1 MAPRWERARIGA
13 LDFSVKH
20 FAWKIV
26 SRMTRGRDVLHEIEF
41 IRDLACVM
49 LAAGVVVVVFP
60 RLRLPVLLGYIVA
73 GVLIGPHMPWRFITD
88 QRTMQSIA
96 NLGVV
101 LLMFTLGLDSNLRKL
116 RALGA
121 GVMLAALVEVGMML
135 WVGIEIGRLAG
146 MQAREALFLGG
157 VICFSSTMIAL
168 RTVSDRGW
176 RGQNFVAGM
185 IGMLVSEEVL
195 TVVLITVLSA
205 IAAGSADTTDVAFTV
220 LWRMLLF
227 VAVALVLGLLMLPR
241 LLDWLAKRGRDEPL
255 LVTALGICFGACLLA
270 AWEGFSVAL
279 GAFLAGVV
287 VAEARC
293 SDRIVR
299 LVRPVRDMFAAIF
312 FVAIGLL
319 LDPAQMLPWLWPAL
333 GLALA
338 VTVGKT
344 IACSVGA
351 FVCAGR
357 SARDALRTG
366 LTMAQIGEFSFVIA
380 SLGIAAGAVGKFLYP
395 LTVTAAVACMLVS
408 PLLLRAEPSIRE
420 VLRRAT
426 PGSVRSLAVGYH
438 EWISGTASVQ
448 RDAMLAKM
456 LRRLLWHIAVNLV
469 LVCAVFAIGAFASAM
484 LPRWWPQLPLSP
496 VARRSLIWAIAL
508 FVSLPMLVAVYRKAD
523 ALGMLLAELGISEQ
537 VHGVRTAGLRRVL
550 GKLVPLASLAGMAL
564 LVSALGSSI
573 LPPRGV
579 LLALLAIGAFT
590 VWFLWGSLVRVHAR
604 MQAALRDLIEQEPS
618 PPP

>member
-1 MAPRWERARIGA
+1 M
-13 LDFSVKH
+13 
-20 FAWKIV
+20 
-26 SRMTRGRDVLHEIEF
+26 HEIQF

-60 RLRLPVLLGYIVA
+60 RLRLPVLLGYIIA
-73 GVLIGPHMPWRFITD
+73 GVLIGPHMPWRFLTD
-88 QRTMQSIA
+88 QNTMQSIA

-101 LLMFTLGLDSNLRKL
+101 LLMFTLGLDSNLRRL

-121 GVMLAALVEVGMML
+121 GVMLAALVEVGFML
-135 WVGIEIGRLAG
+135 WLGIEIGRLAG
-146 MQAREALFLGG
+146 LTIREALFLGG

-176 RGQNFVAGM
+176 RGQGFVAGM

-227 VAVALVLGLLMLPR
+227 VAVALILGLLLLPR

-319 LDPAQMLPWLWPAL
+319 LDPAEMLPWLWPAL

-338 VTVGKT
+338 VIVGKT
-344 IACSVGA
+344 LACGA
-351 FVCAGR
+351 SAFICAGR
-357 SARDALRTG
+357 NAHDALRTG
-366 LTMAQIGEFSFVIA
+366 FTMAQIGEFSFVIA
-380 SLGIAAGAVGKFLYP
+380 TLGIATGAVGKFLYP

-408 PLLLRAEPSIRE
+408 PLLLHVEPVILAGLKHMTPAS
-420 VLRRAT
+420 LRTIAW
-426 PGSVRSLAVGYH
+426 GYH
-438 EWISGTASVQ
+438 EWINGTA
-448 RDAMLAKM
+448 RARGDAMLARM
-456 LRRLLWHIAVNLV
+456 LRRLLWHIAVNLL
-469 LVCAVFAIGAFASAM
+469 LVCAVFGICAFISAM
-484 LPRWWPQLPLSP
+484 VPRWWPQLPLSS
-496 VARRSLIWAIAL
+496 VARRSLVWAIAL
-508 FVSLPMLVAVYRKAD
+508 FVSLPMLIAVYRKAD

-537 VHGVRTAGLRRVL
+537 IHGVRTAGLRRVF
-550 GKLVPLASLAGMAL
+550 GKLVPLGALAGMAL

-579 LLALLAIGAFT
+579 LIALLAIGAFT
-590 VWFLWGSLVRVHAR
+590 VWFLWGALVRVHAR
-604 MQAALRDLIEQEPS
+604 MQAALRDLIEQEPR

>member
-1 MAPRWERARIGA
+1 M
-13 LDFSVKH
+13 
-20 FAWKIV
+20 
-26 SRMTRGRDVLHEIEF
+26 HEIQF

-73 GVLIGPHMPWRFITD
+73 GVVIGPHMPWRFVTD
-88 QRTMQSIA
+88 ERTMQSIA

-101 LLMFTLGLDSNLRKL
+101 LLMFTLGLDSSLRKL

-121 GVMLAALVEVGMML
+121 GVMLAALVEVGLML
-135 WVGIEIGRLAG
+135 WIGVEVGRLAG
-146 MQAREALFLGG
+146 LTARESLFLGG

-168 RTVSDRGW
+168 RTVADRGW
-176 RGQNFVAGM
+176 RGQGFVAGM

-205 IAAGSADTTDVAFTV
+205 IAAGSADTTDIAFRV

-227 VAVALVLGLLMLPR
+227 VAVALILGLLLLPR

-270 AWEGFSVAL
+270 VWEGFSVAL

-287 VAEARC
+287 VSEARC

-333 GLALA
+333 GLALI
-338 VTVGKT
+338 VIVGKT
-344 IACSVGA
+344 LACGVGA

-357 SARDALRTG
+357 DARDALRTG

-380 SLGIAAGAVGKFLYP
+380 ALGIAAGAVGKFLYP
-395 LTVTAAVACMLVS
+395 LTVTTAVACMLAS
-408 PLLLRAEPSIRE
+408 PLLLRAEPLLLAG
-420 VLRRAT
+420 LRRWT
-426 PGSVRSLAVGYH
+426 PVPVRSLAQGYH
-438 EWISGTASVQ
+438 DWISGTASA
-448 RDAMLAKM
+448 RDNAMLAKM

-469 LVCAVFAIGAFASAM
+469 LVCAVFGIGAFVSTM
-484 LPRWWPQLPLSP
+484 LPRWWPSLPLAP
-496 VARRSLIWAIAL
+496 GIRRSLIWAMAL
-508 FVSLPMLVAVYRKAD
+508 FVSLPMLIAVYRKAD

-550 GKLVPLASLAGMAL
+550 GKLVPLATLAGMAL
-564 LVSALGSSI
+564 LVGALGSSI

-590 VWFLWGSLVRVHAR
+590 VWFLWGALVRVHAR
-604 MQAALRDLIEQEPS
+604 MQAALRDLIEQGPQT
-618 PPP
+618 PP

>member
-1 MAPRWERARIGA
+1 
-13 LDFSVKH
+13 LN
-20 FAWKIV
+20 
-26 SRMTRGRDVLHEIEF
+26 EIQF

-73 GVLIGPHMPWRFITD
+73 GVLIGPHVPWRFLTD

-101 LLMFTLGLDSNLRKL
+101 LLMFTLGLDSSLRKL

-121 GVMLAALVEVGMML
+121 GVMLAALFEAGLML

-146 MQAREALFLGG
+146 MGARESLFLGG

-168 RTVSDRGW
+168 RTVADCGW
-176 RGQNFVAGM
+176 RGETFVPGM
-185 IGMLVSEEVL
+185 VGMLVSEEVL

-205 IAAGSADTTDVAFTV
+205 LAAGSADTAGIAFTV

-227 VAVALVLGLLMLPR
+227 VAAALVLGLLVLPR
-241 LLDWLAKRGRDEPL
+241 LLDWLARRGRDEPL
-255 LVTALGICFGACLLA
+255 LVAALAICFGGCLLA

-293 SDRIVR
+293 SERIVR

-338 VTVGKT
+338 VIVGKT

-351 FVCAGR
+351 FVCVGR
-357 SARDALRTG
+357 GARDALRTG
-366 LTMAQIGEFSFVIA
+366 LTMAQVGEFSFVIA
-380 SLGIAAGAVGKFLYP
+380 ALGISAGAVGEFLYP
-395 LTVTAAVACMLVS
+395 LIVTAAVLCMLAS
-408 PLLLRAEPSIRE
+408 PLLLRVEPLLLRGA
-420 VLRRAT
+420 RRAT
-426 PGSVRSLAVGYH
+426 PEPVRLLARGYH
-438 EWISGTASVQ
+438 DWVHGTARVKGDVVLT
-448 RDAMLAKM
+448 RM

-469 LVCAVFAIGAFASAM
+469 LVCAVFGIGAFISAM
-484 LPRWWPQLPLSP
+484 LPRWSPHLPLP
-496 VARRSLIWAIAL
+496 GVARRSLIWAVAL
-508 FVSLPMLVAVYRKAD
+508 FVSLPMLIAVYRKAD

-537 VHGVRTAGLRRVL
+537 IHGVRTVGLRRL
-550 GKLVPLASLAGMAL
+550 FGKLVPLGALTGMAL
-564 LVSALGSSI
+564 LVTALGSSI

-579 LLALLAIGAFT
+579 LVALLAIVAF
-590 VWFLWGSLVRVHAR
+590 VAWFLWGALIRIHAR
-604 MQAALRDLIEQEPS
+604 VQAALRDLIEQGPQ
-618 PPP
+618 PPA

>member
-1 MAPRWERARIGA
+1 
-13 LDFSVKH
+13 
-20 FAWKIV
+20 
-26 SRMTRGRDVLHEIEF
+26 LHEIAF

-73 GVLIGPHMPWRFITD
+73 GVLIGPHMPWRFMTD

-116 RALGA
+116 RTLGA
-121 GVMLAALVEVGMML
+121 GVMLAALVEVGFMF
-135 WVGIEIGRLAG
+135 WVGTEIGRLAG
-146 MQAREALFLGG
+146 LGGRESLFLGG
-157 VICFSSTMIAL
+157 VVCFSSTMVAL
-168 RTVSDRGW
+168 RTVADRSW
-176 RGQNFVAGM
+176 RGQPFVPGM
-185 IGMLVSEEVL
+185 VGMLISEEVL

-205 IAAGSADTTDVAFTV
+205 IAVGSSGAAGIAFTV

-227 VAVALVLGLLMLPR
+227 VAAALVLGLLLLPR

-255 LVTALGICFGACLLA
+255 LITALGICFGACLLA
-270 AWEGFSVAL
+270 VWEGFSVAL

-319 LDPAQMLPWLWPAL
+319 LDPAQMLPWLLPAL

-338 VTVGKT
+338 VIVGKT
-344 IACSVGA
+344 LACSTGA
-351 FVCAGR
+351 FMCAGR
-357 SARDALRTG
+357 SPRDALRTG

-380 SLGIAAGAVGKFLYP
+380 TLGIAAGVVGKFLYP
-395 LTVTAAVACMLVS
+395 LTVTAAVMCMLAS
-408 PLLLRAEPSIRE
+408 PLLLRAEHLMLG
-420 VLRRAT
+420 VLGRLAPAWMRA
-426 PGSVRSLAVGYH
+426 LALGYH
-438 EWISGTASVQ
+438 EWISGTASTRNDV
-448 RDAMLAKM
+448 MLAKM
-456 LRRLLWHIAVNLV
+456 LRRLLWHIAVNLL
-469 LVCAVFAIGAFASAM
+469 LVCAVFGIGAFVSSV

-496 VARRSLIWAIAL
+496 LVRRSLIWAIAL
-508 FVSLPMLVAVYRKAD
+508 FVSLPMLIAVYRKAD

-537 VHGVRTAGLRRVL
+537 VHGVRTAGLRRIF
-550 GKLVPLASLAGMAL
+550 GKLVPLGALAAMAL
-564 LVSALGSSI
+564 LVAALGSSI

-604 MQAALRDLIEQEPS
+604 MQSALRDRIEQK
-618 PPP
+618 PPVS

>member
-1 MAPRWERARIGA
+1 M
-13 LDFSVKH
+13 
-20 FAWKIV
+20 
-26 SRMTRGRDVLHEIEF
+26 HEIQF

-73 GVLIGPHMPWRFITD
+73 GVLIGPHMPWRFLTD

-121 GVMLAALVEVGMML
+121 GVMLAALVEVGFML
-135 WVGIEIGRLAG
+135 WLGIEIGRLAG
-146 MQAREALFLGG
+146 MEPRESLFLGG

-168 RTVSDRGW
+168 RTVGDRGW
-176 RGQNFVAGM
+176 RGQPFVTGM

-205 IAAGSADTTDVAFTV
+205 IAAGSADTADIAFTV

-227 VAVALVLGLLMLPR
+227 VAAALVLGLLLLPR

-270 AWEGFSVAL
+270 VWEGFSVAL

-287 VAEARC
+287 VAPARC

-319 LDPAQMLPWLWPAL
+319 LDPTQMLPWVGPAV

-338 VTVGKT
+338 VIVGKT
-344 IACSVGA
+344 LACGVGA

-357 SARDALRTG
+357 SAREALRTG

-395 LTVTAAVACMLVS
+395 LTVTAAVVCMLVS
-408 PLLLRAEPSIRE
+408 PLLLRAEPLILAG
-420 VLRRAT
+420 LRRAT
-426 PGSVRSLAVGYH
+426 PASLRSLAQGYH
-438 EWISGTASVQ
+438 EWISGTAPAQGDV
-448 RDAMLAKM
+448 MLAKM

-469 LVCAVFAIGAFASAM
+469 LVCAVFAIGAFVSAM
-484 LPRWWPQLPLSP
+484 LPHWWPHLPLSR
-496 VARRSLIWAIAL
+496 VVRRSLIWAAAL
-508 FVSLPMLVAVYRKAD
+508 FISLPMLIAVYRKAD

-579 LLALLAIGAFT
+579 LVALLAIGAFT

-604 MQAALRDLIEQEPS
+604 MQAALRDLMQQESDSSS
-618 PPP
+618 PP

>member
-1 MAPRWERARIGA
+1 
-13 LDFSVKH
+13 
-20 FAWKIV
+20 
-26 SRMTRGRDVLHEIEF
+26 LHEIEF

-73 GVLIGPHMPWRFITD
+73 GVLIGPHMPWRFLTD

-121 GVMLAALVEVGMML
+121 GVMLAALVEVGFML
-135 WVGIEIGRLAG
+135 WLGIEIGRLAG
-146 MQAREALFLGG
+146 MSPRESLFLGG

-168 RTVSDRGW
+168 RTVADRGW
-176 RGQNFVAGM
+176 RGQGFVAGM
-185 IGMLVSEEVL
+185 VGMLVSEEVL

-205 IAAGSADTTDVAFTV
+205 IAAGSANTTDIAFKV

-227 VAVALVLGLLMLPR
+227 ISVALVLGLLLLPR

-270 AWEGFSVAL
+270 VWEGFSVAL

-287 VAEARC
+287 VAEVRC

-319 LDPAQMLPWLWPAL
+319 LDPAEMLPWLWPAL

-338 VTVGKT
+338 VIVGKT
-344 IACSVGA
+344 LACGGGAVG
-351 FVCAGR
+351 CAGR
-357 SARDALRTG
+357 NARGAVRPRPAL
-366 LTMAQIGEFSFVIA
+366 APIGGFSVVVA
-380 SLGIAAGAVGKFLYP
+380 APGIAAGGGGECLCPLAGGAAGAGLAALPPAV
-395 LTVTAAVACMLVS
+395 
-408 PLLLRAEPSIRE
+408 RAEPMIMAG
-420 VLRRAT
+420 LRRVMPA
-426 PGSVRSLAVGYH
+426 SVRSLATGYH
-438 EWISGTASVQ
+438 EWMGGTSPAQ
-448 RDAMLAKM
+448 HNAMLAKM

-469 LVCAVFAIGAFASAM
+469 LVCAVFGIGAFVSSM
-484 LPRWWPQLPLSP
+484 LPRWWPSVPLSP
-496 VARRSLIWAIAL
+496 VMRRSLIWAVAL
-508 FVSLPMLVAVYRKAD
+508 FVSLPMLIAVYRKAD

-550 GKLVPLASLAGMAL
+550 GKLVPLATLAGMAL

-590 VWFLWGSLVRVHAR
+590 VWFLWGALVRVHAR
-604 MQAALRDLIEQEPS
+604 MQAALRDLIEENPGS
-618 PPP
+618 TSHE

>member
-1 MAPRWERARIGA
+1 MHP
-13 LDFSVKH
+13 S
-20 FAWKIV
+20 
-26 SRMTRGRDVLHEIEF
+26 RGRDALHEIQF

-49 LAAGVVVVVFP
+49 LAAGVVVVIFP

-73 GVLIGPHMPWRFITD
+73 GVLIGPHMPWRFLTD

-121 GVMLAALVEVGMML
+121 GVMLAALVEVGFML
-135 WVGIEIGRLAG
+135 WLGIEIGRLAG
-146 MQAREALFLGG
+146 LTGREALFLGG

-168 RTVSDRGW
+168 RTVADRGW
-176 RGQNFVAGM
+176 RGQGFVAGM

-205 IAAGSADTTDVAFTV
+205 VAAGSADTADVAFMV

-227 VAVALVLGLLMLPR
+227 VAVALILGLLLLPR
-241 LLDWLAKRGRDEPL
+241 LLDRLAKRGRDEPL

-319 LDPAQMLPWLWPAL
+319 LDPAEMLPWLWPAL

-338 VTVGKT
+338 VIVGKT
-344 IACSVGA
+344 LACSAGA

-357 SARDALRTG
+357 NAHDALRTG

-395 LTVTAAVACMLVS
+395 LTVTAAVACMLAS
-408 PLLLRAEPSIRE
+408 PLLLRAEPAILGL
-420 VLRRAT
+420 LRRAT
-426 PGSVRSLAVGYH
+426 PASVCALAQGYH
-438 EWISGTASVQ
+438 EWIGGTTPA
-448 RDAMLAKM
+448 RDNAMLAKM

-469 LVCAVFAIGAFASAM
+469 LVCAVFGIGAFVSSM
-484 LPRWWPQLPLSP
+484 LPRWWPQLPLPP
-496 VARRSLIWAIAL
+496 VARRSLIWAVAL
-508 FVSLPMLVAVYRKAD
+508 FVSLPMLIAVYRKAD

-550 GKLVPLASLAGMAL
+550 GKLVPLATLAGMAL
-564 LVSALGSSI
+564 LVAALGSSI

-579 LLALLAIGAFT
+579 LLALLGIGAFT
-590 VWFLWGSLVRVHAR
+590 VWFLWGALVRVHAR
-604 MQAALRDLIEQEPS
+604 MQAALRDLIEQEPQT
-618 PPP
+618 PP

>member
-1 MAPRWERARIGA
+1 
-13 LDFSVKH
+13 
-20 FAWKIV
+20 
-26 SRMTRGRDVLHEIEF
+26 
-41 IRDLACVM
+41 M

-73 GVLIGPHMPWRFITD
+73 GVLIGPHMPWRFLTD

-116 RALGA
+116 RALGV
-121 GVMLAALVEVGMML
+121 GVMLAALVEVAFML
-135 WVGIEIGRLAG
+135 WLGIEIGRLAG
-146 MQAREALFLGG
+146 LNAREALFLGG

-168 RTVSDRGW
+168 RTVGDRGW
-176 RGQNFVAGM
+176 RGQPFVTGM

-205 IAAGSADTTDVAFTV
+205 VAAGSADTTDVAFMV

-227 VAVALVLGLLMLPR
+227 VAVALVLGLLLLPR
-241 LLDWLAKRGRDEPL
+241 LLDWLARRGRDEPL

-270 AWEGFSVAL
+270 EWEGFSVAL

-287 VAEARC
+287 VAGARC

-319 LDPAQMLPWLWPAL
+319 LDPAEMLPWLWPAL

-338 VTVGKT
+338 VVVGKT
-344 IACSVGA
+344 LSCGAGA
-351 FVCAGR
+351 FTCAGR
-357 SARDALRTG
+357 NAHDALRTG

-408 PLLLRAEPSIRE
+408 PLLLRAEPLIMAG
-420 VLRRAT
+420 LRRAM
-426 PGSVRSLAVGYH
+426 PASVRSLANGYH
-438 EWISGTASVQ
+438 EWVGGTSPA
-448 RDAMLAKM
+448 RDDLVLAKM

-469 LVCAVFAIGAFASAM
+469 LVCAVFGICAFISAM
-484 LPRWWPQLPLSP
+484 VPRWWPSLPLSA
-496 VARRSLIWAIAL
+496 VVRRSLVWTIAL
-508 FVSLPMLVAVYRKAD
+508 FVSLPMLIAVYRKAD

-537 VHGVRTAGLRRVL
+537 IHGVRTAGLRRVF
-550 GKLVPLASLAGMAL
+550 GKLVPLGALTGMAL

-579 LLALLAIGAFT
+579 LVALLAIGAFT
-590 VWFLWGSLVRVHAR
+590 VWFLWGALVRVHAR
-604 MQAALRDLIEQEPS
+604 MQAALRDLIEQEPQ

>member
-1 MAPRWERARIGA
+1 M
-13 LDFSVKH
+13 
-20 FAWKIV
+20 
-26 SRMTRGRDVLHEIEF
+26 HEIEF

-73 GVLIGPHMPWRFITD
+73 GVLIGPHMPWRFLTD

-121 GVMLAALVEVGMML
+121 GVMLAALVEVGFML
-135 WVGIEIGRLAG
+135 WLGIEIGRLAG
-146 MQAREALFLGG
+146 MSPRESLFLGG

-168 RTVSDRGW
+168 RTVADRGW
-176 RGQNFVAGM
+176 RGQGFVAGM
-185 IGMLVSEEVL
+185 VGMLVSEEVL

-205 IAAGSADTTDVAFTV
+205 IAAGSANTTDIAFKV

-227 VAVALVLGLLMLPR
+227 ISVALVLGLLLLPR

-270 AWEGFSVAL
+270 VWEGFSVAL

-287 VAEARC
+287 VAEVRC

-319 LDPAQMLPWLWPAL
+319 LDPAEMLPWLWPAL

-338 VTVGKT
+338 VIVGKT
-344 IACSVGA
+344 LACGVGA

-357 SARDALRTG
+357 NARDALRTG

-380 SLGIAAGAVGKFLYP
+380 ALGIAAGAVGKFLYP
-395 LTVTAAVACMLVS
+395 WTVTAAVGCMLAS
-408 PLLLRAEPSIRE
+408 PLLLRAEPMIMAG
-420 VLRRAT
+420 LRRVMPA
-426 PGSVRSLAVGYH
+426 SVRSLATGYH
-438 EWISGTASVQ
+438 EWMGGTSPAQ
-448 RDAMLAKM
+448 HNAMLAKM

-469 LVCAVFAIGAFASAM
+469 LVCAVFGIGAFVSSM
-484 LPRWWPQLPLSP
+484 LPRWWPSVPLSP
-496 VARRSLIWAIAL
+496 VMRRSLIWAVAL
-508 FVSLPMLVAVYRKAD
+508 FVSLPMLIAVYRKAD

-550 GKLVPLASLAGMAL
+550 GKLVPLATLAGMAL

-590 VWFLWGSLVRVHAR
+590 VWFLWGALVRVHAR
-604 MQAALRDLIEQEPS
+604 MQAALRDLIEENPGS
-618 PPP
+618 TSHE

>member
-1 MAPRWERARIGA
+1 
-13 LDFSVKH
+13 
-20 FAWKIV
+20 
-26 SRMTRGRDVLHEIEF
+26 
-41 IRDLACVM
+41 
-49 LAAGVVVVVFP
+49 
-60 RLRLPVLLGYIVA
+60 
-73 GVLIGPHMPWRFITD
+73 MPWRFLTD

-116 RALGA
+116 RALGV
-121 GVMLAALVEVGMML
+121 GVMLAALVEVGFML
-135 WVGIEIGRLAG
+135 WAGIEIGRLAG
-146 MQAREALFLGG
+146 MGAREALFLGG
-157 VICFSSTMIAL
+157 VICFSSTMIAV
-168 RTVSDRGW
+168 RTVGDRGW
-176 RGQNFVAGM
+176 RGQPFVTGM
-185 IGMLVSEEVL
+185 IGMLVSEEVM

-205 IAAGSADTTDVAFTV
+205 VAAGSADTTDIAFKV

-227 VAVALVLGLLMLPR
+227 ISVALVLGLLLLPR

-270 AWEGFSVAL
+270 VWEGFSVAL

-287 VAEARC
+287 VAPARC

-319 LDPAQMLPWLWPAL
+319 LDPAQLLPWLWPAL
-333 GLALA
+333 GLAL
-338 VTVGKT
+338 VVIVGKT
-344 IACSVGA
+344 LACSIGA

-357 SARDALRTG
+357 PARDALRTG

-380 SLGIAAGAVGKFLYP
+380 ALGIAAGAVGGFLYP
-395 LTVTAAVACMLVS
+395 LIVATAVICMIIS
-408 PLLLRAEPSIRE
+408 PLLLRAEPWI
-420 VLRRAT
+420 LAGMRRLT
-426 PGSVRSLAVGYH
+426 PAPVRSLAAGYQ
-438 EWISGTASVQ
+438 EWMGGTSSPQ
-448 RDAMLAKM
+448 HNAMLAKM

-469 LVCAVFAIGAFASAM
+469 LVCAVFGIGAFVSTM
-484 LPRWWPQLPLSP
+484 LPRWWPHMPLSP
-496 VARRSLIWAIAL
+496 VVRRSLIWAMAL
-508 FVSLPMLVAVYRKAD
+508 FVSLPMLIAVYRKAD

-550 GKLVPLASLAGMAL
+550 GKLVPLATLAGMAL

-579 LLALLAIGAFT
+579 LVALLAIGAFT

-604 MQAALRDLIEQEPS
+604 MQAALRDLMQQEGDSSS
-618 PPP
+618 PH

>member
-1 MAPRWERARIGA
+1 MAPRWERARISA
-13 LDFSVKH
+13 DDLTVKH
-20 FAWKIV
+20 FAV
-26 SRMTRGRDVLHEIEF
+26 SIERFLTPREGCLHEIQF

-49 LAAGVVVVVFP
+49 LAAGVVVVIFP

-73 GVLIGPHMPWRFITD
+73 GVLIGPHMPWRFMTD

-121 GVMLAALVEVGMML
+121 GVMLAALVEVAFML
-135 WVGIEIGRLAG
+135 WLGIEIGRLAG
-146 MQAREALFLGG
+146 MNAREALFLGG

-168 RTVSDRGW
+168 RTVADRGW
-176 RGQNFVAGM
+176 RGQGFVSGM
-185 IGMLVSEEVL
+185 VGMLVSEEVL

-205 IAAGSADTTDVAFTV
+205 IAAGSADTTDIAFTV
-220 LWRMLLF
+220 LWRILLF
-227 VAVALVLGLLMLPR
+227 VAVALILGLLLLPR
-241 LLDWLAKRGRDEPL
+241 LLDWLAMRGRDEPL

-319 LDPAQMLPWLWPAL
+319 LDPSEMLPWLWPAL

-338 VTVGKT
+338 VIVGKT
-344 IACSVGA
+344 LACGVGA
-351 FVCAGR
+351 FACAGR
-357 SARDALRTG
+357 NARDALRTG

-380 SLGIAAGAVGKFLYP
+380 SLGISAGAVGKFLYP
-395 LTVTAAVACMLVS
+395 LTVTAAVACMLMS
-408 PLLLRAEPSIRE
+408 PLLLRAEPVMLAGLKRVTPSS
-420 VLRRAT
+420 LRAIA
-426 PGSVRSLAVGYH
+426 LGYH
-438 EWISGTASVQ
+438 EWINGTARA
-448 RDAMLAKM
+448 RDDVILAKM

-469 LVCAVFAIGAFASAM
+469 LVCAVFGICAFVSAM
-484 LPRWWPQLPLSP
+484 VPRWWPQLPLSG
-496 VARRSLIWAIAL
+496 VARRSLVWALAL
-508 FVSLPMLVAVYRKAD
+508 FASLPMLIAVYRKAD

-537 VHGVRTAGLRRVL
+537 VHGVRTAGLRRVF
-550 GKLVPLASLAGMAL
+550 GKLVPLGALAGMAL

-579 LLALLAIGAFT
+579 LVALLAIGAFT
-590 VWFLWGSLVRVHAR
+590 VWFLWGALVRVHAR
-604 MQAALRDLIEQEPS
+604 MQAALRELIEQEPER
-618 PPP
+618 PP

>member
-1 MAPRWERARIGA
+1 MNGPREKP
-13 LDFSVKH
+13 LQ
-20 FAWKIV
+20 
-26 SRMTRGRDVLHEIEF
+26 EIEF

-60 RLRLPVLLGYIVA
+60 RLRLPVLLGYIIA
-73 GVLIGPHMPWRFITD
+73 GVLIGPHMPWRFLTD

-101 LLMFTLGLDSNLRKL
+101 LLMFTLGLDSSLRKL
-116 RALGA
+116 RQLGA
-121 GVMLAALVEVGMML
+121 GVMLATLVEVGFML
-135 WVGIEIGRLAG
+135 WLGVEIGRLAG
-146 MQAREALFLGG
+146 LGGREALFLGG
-157 VICFSSTMIAL
+157 VICISSTMIAL
-168 RTVSDRGW
+168 RTVADRGW
-176 RGQNFVAGM
+176 RGQPFVAGM
-185 IGMLVSEEVL
+185 VGMLVSEEVL

-205 IAAGSADTTDVAFTV
+205 VAAGSADTTDVAFMV

-227 VAVALVLGLLMLPR
+227 VSVALVLGLLLLPR

-270 AWEGFSVAL
+270 VWEGFSVAL

-287 VAEARC
+287 VSEARC
-293 SDRIVR
+293 ADRIVR

-333 GLALA
+333 GLAVAVIIGKTLA
-338 VTVGKT
+338 VS
-344 IACSVGA
+344 IGA

-357 SARDALRTG
+357 NAHDALRTG

-380 SLGIAAGAVGKFLYP
+380 SLGIAAGAVGGFLYP
-395 LTVTAAVACMLVS
+395 LIVTAAVICMLAS
-408 PLLLRAEPSIRE
+408 PLLLRAEPAILGL
-420 VLRRAT
+420 LRRAT
-426 PGSVRSLAVGYH
+426 PAPARALLQGYH
-438 EWISGTASVQ
+438 EWISGTAPA
-448 RDAMLAKM
+448 RDDVMLAKM

-469 LVCAVFAIGAFASAM
+469 LVCAVFAICAFISAM
-484 LPRWWPQLPLSP
+484 LPRWWPQLPLP
-496 VARRSLIWAIAL
+496 AVARRSLIWAIAL
-508 FVSLPMLVAVYRKAD
+508 FVSLPMLIAVYRKAD
-523 ALGMLLAELGISEQ
+523 ALGMLLAELGISEYM
-537 VHGVRTAGLRRVL
+537 HGVRTAGLRRVL

-579 LLALLAIGAFT
+579 LVALLVIGAFT
-590 VWFLWGSLVRVHAR
+590 AWFLWGSLVRVHAR
-604 MQAALRDLIEQEPS
+604 MQAALRDLIQQDHEPS
-618 PPP
+618 P